1 MTTITFKGFIEDV
14 RNAKCSDSEII
25 QLSQIFLEA
34 LLLFTEISASK
45 SWYDKVRY
53 DNLKEFKSVF
63 KDGVEEF
70 SLIIAKTKSDEGFD
84 HFVGEFFY
92 EEKNLKIL
100 AKIRL
105 D

>member
-45 SWYDKVRY
+45 PWYDKVCY

-70 SLIIAKTKSDEGFD
+70 SLIITKTKSDEEFD